1 VLDRDNNFEINCNK
15 NTVDLVNVSE
25 EEDIQ
30 QLKTL
35 IAEHFQS
42 TQSAVAKK
50 VLDEWE
56 ETLPNFV
63 KVYPTDYRRVI
74 EERKNKKQ
82 NELQVA

>member
-1 VLDRDNNFEINCNK
+1 MLDRDKNFEIHCNK

-25 EEDIQ
+25 EDDIQ
-30 QLKTL
+30 QLKVL
-35 IAEHFQS
+35 IDEHFQS

-56 ETLPNFV
+56 ETLPYFV

>member
-1 VLDRDNNFEINCNK
+1 MGSPHVRRAGPCGAVQDD
-15 NTVDLVNVSE
+15 
-25 EEDIQ
+25 DIQ
-30 QLKTL
+30 QLKAL
-35 IAEHFQS
+35 IEEHFQS

-56 ETLPNFV
+56 ETLPYFV
-63 KVYPTDYRRVI
+63 KIYPTDYRRAI